1 MNFLTSNRN
10 KVNHLIGTWFI
21 SKNFFFYL
29 KKLLGRG
36 ICYAQVISGFEL
48 EIRTSAKM
56 IYPILYFFTK
66 HTYFQYK
73 NLTDIIC
80 YDTLGKKYRFFIIYK
95 LLSVFFN
102 SRIRLVSKI
111 NELDNI
117 ISVVSLYKSAH
128 WSEREV
134 FDFFGIFFF
143 ENKDLRRILTDY
155 GFRGFAL
162 RKDFPVTGYVDVY
175 YDDNQKRICYQ
186 NLELSQEY
194 RTFNFK
200 SNWNIN

>member
-1 MNFLTSNRN
+1 MNFLISNSI
-10 KVNHLIGTWFI
+10 KIDHLIATWFTN
-21 SKNFFFYL
+21 KFFFNYL

-36 ICYAQVISGFEL
+36 IQYMQVVSGFEL
-48 EIRTSAKM
+48 EIRVPTNLL
-56 IYPILYFFTK
+56 YPILYFCNK
-66 HTYFQYK
+66 HTYLQYR
-73 NLTDIIC
+73 NLIDIVS
-80 YDTLGKKYRFFIIYK
+80 YDTIGKKHRFFIVYN
-95 LLSVFFN
+95 LLSIFFN
-102 SRIRLVSKI
+102 GRIRLVSKI
-111 NELDNI
+111 KELGSVL
-117 ISVVSLYKSAH
+117 SVVSLYKSAS

-155 GFRGFAL
+155 GFRGFPL

-186 NLELSQEY
+186 NLELTQEY

-200 SNWNIN
+200 SNWNAS